1 MFYEIL
7 VVINPLWVETMTMQ
21 NDSPQKAFYLSTSLA
36 NLADAMDKEDRE
48 EQKRDEDKFRENEF
62 EDDTYYPVRTQQIL
76 REHEE
81 VKREIRVLLE
91 TLDLL
96 LNSNSEMRKECNN
109 IANLIAAAST
119 TEGEEE
125 LTLEM
130 DVLNNRN

>member
-1 MFYEIL
+1 M
-7 VVINPLWVETMTMQ
+7 
-21 NDSPQKAFYLSTSLA
+21 
-36 NLADAMDKEDRE
+36 
-48 EQKRDEDKFRENEF
+48 
-62 EDDTYYPVRTQQIL
+62 
-76 REHEE
+76 
-81 VKREIRVLLE
+81 KREIRVLLE